1 MGGCSNFDEGY
12 MNSADRPVLLMN
24 YIRIARAEKGK
35 REPRREMP
43 REEMEYENRESRRE
57 MPRGWF
63 ICIARAE
70 KGNMRMEAARKCGD
84 NGSTNE
90 IKFREERIPRCREEE
105 MPR

>member
-1 MGGCSNFDEGY
+1 MEY
-12 MNSADRPVLLMN
+12 V
-24 YIRIARAEKGK
+24 K
-35 REPRREMP
+35 RKPRREMP
-43 REEMEYENRESRRE
+43 REEREYEKRD
-57 MPRGWF
+57 PRGWF

-90 IKFREERIPRCREEE
+90 IRFREERIPRCREEE

>member
-1 MGGCSNFDEGY
+1 
-12 MNSADRPVLLMN
+12 
-24 YIRIARAEKGK
+24 
-35 REPRREMP
+35 
-43 REEMEYENRESRRE
+43 